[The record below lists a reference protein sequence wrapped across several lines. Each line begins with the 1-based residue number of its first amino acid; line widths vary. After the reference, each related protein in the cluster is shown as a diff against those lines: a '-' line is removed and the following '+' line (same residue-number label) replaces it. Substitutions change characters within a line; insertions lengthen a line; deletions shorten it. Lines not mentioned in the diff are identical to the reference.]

1 MAMIG
6 LPNCSCFIPA
16 ATQSALAPAIL
27 LPSVQTLLLNG
38 CFISLLSLYI
48 ILFFIT
54 RRSLSSL
61 LLTILTAKI
70 VRIYE
75 TNNKNPQKLSF
86 FCGFLLENKLNCL
99 QFIRALTQKQS
110 DCAIIQGSLYVLY
123 KQIRVQIPR
132 QNEPSPQPACY
143 QHQLLVLPP
152 EVSTYEAR
160 HSPP

>member
-1 MAMIG
+1 MTHSDTVVNSDGIELSCIATHSFNFLLDNLTDFMKMSMTRNKLIAMIG

-16 ATQSALAPAIL
+16 ATQSARAPAIL

-48 ILFFIT
+48 ILFFIA

-75 TNNKNPQKLSF
+75 TNNKIRKNFQ
-86 FCGFLLENKLNCL
+86 FLRIFVRK
-99 QFIRALTQKQS
+99 
-110 DCAIIQGSLYVLY
+110 
-123 KQIRVQIPR
+123 
-132 QNEPSPQPACY
+132 
-143 QHQLLVLPP
+143 
-152 EVSTYEAR
+152 
-160 HSPP
+160 